1 MTAKERLR
9 RAVDALEEDE
19 AADLLAQMAEWRQRH
34 GRIGGI
40 EHAPDPSPLTNE
52 DRAEV
57 ASAEAAIDAGDH
69 VGETELRAVLAAL
82 REHRE

>member
-19 AADLLAQMAEWRQRH
+19 AADLLTQMAEWRQGH
-34 GRIGGI
+34 GSIDGVDY
-40 EHAPDPSPLTNE
+40 APDPSPLTDE
-52 DRAEV
+52 DRVEVARAEV
-57 ASAEAAIDAGDH
+57 AIDAGDH

-82 REHRE
+82 RERRG